1 MTDFAET
8 VATPQKAHTLLTYLR
23 NVHETARWEIADA
36 AEFVAELNE
45 EDTVT
50 PASTNASV
58 PAAVSLK
65 DWANRC
71 AIMPQH
77 ARAFDVMILAGTDHV
92 FSDEPWAD
100 RFPTGEYFGFQS
112 PPETRWIQNLRHTSY
127 QLRQPIPIVVERSG
141 GLVTANYDDLRLEAK
156 GDNLNDVL
164 SDLLGELIARYEEL
178 QESDDSK
185 KGTAH
190 SPEHAFLKQIIVETQ
205 PRVWEEVKQLYRE
218 KLKLFPFVEKGFINV
233 SAPDYAEVIIILSDD
248 ASDRIQ
254 QLAEIDLEINQKYR
268 PLFLYVN
275 YALSEDFLEL
285 NNFVRFH

>member
-8 VATPQKAHTLLTYLR
+8 IATPQKAQTRFTYLR
-23 NVHETARWEIADA
+23 NRHETVRWEIADA
-36 AEFVAELNE
+36 AELNE
-45 EDTVT
+45 VETVT

-58 PAAVSLK
+58 PATVSLK

-71 AIMPQH
+71 AIRPQH
-77 ARAFDVMILAGTDHV
+77 AQAFDVMILARTDHV
-92 FSDEPWAD
+92 FSDEPWED
-100 RFPTGEYFGFQS
+100 RFPTGEYFGFHS
-112 PPETRWIQNLRHTSY
+112 PPETRWIQNLRHPCY

-156 GDNLNDVL
+156 GDSLNDVL
-164 SDLLGELIARYEEL
+164 SDLRGKLITRYEEV

-190 SPEHAFLKQIIVETQ
+190 SPEHAFLKHIIVETQ

-233 SAPDYAEVIIILSDD
+233 SAPDYADVKITISDD
-248 ASDRIQ
+248 SAARIL
-254 QLAEIDLEINQKYR
+254 QLSEIDLEINQKYH
-268 PLFLYVN
+268 PLFLYVQ

-285 NNFVRFH
+285 SDFVRFY

>member
-1 MTDFAET
+1 MKVFAET
-8 VATPQKAHTLLTYLR
+8 ATTPQQVQTRFAHLR
-23 NVHETARWEIADA
+23 HVHGTAIWEIAEA
-36 AEFVAELNE
+36 AESLTELSE
-45 EDTVT
+45 EETVT
-50 PASTNASV
+50 PASTT
-58 PAAVSLK
+58 
-65 DWANRC
+65 
-71 AIMPQH
+71 
-77 ARAFDVMILAGTDHV
+77 FDVTPLKSSLDWVRRFFEIKPQLTQLSNLKLPANTESIHL
-92 FSDEPWAD
+92 DEPLSNRYVA
-100 RFPTGEYFGFQS
+100 GEYLGFQH
-112 PPETRWIQNLRHTSY
+112 PPETRWIQNLRHPSY
-127 QLRQPIPIVVERSG
+127 QLRQPIPIVIERSG

-156 GDNLNDVL
+156 GDDVNDVL
-164 SDLLGELIARYEEL
+164 SDLCRKIIACYDEV
-178 QESDDSK
+178 QERADR

-275 YALSEDFLEL
+275 YALSDDFLEL
-285 NNFVRFH
+285 NDFVRFY

>member
-8 VATPQKAHTLLTYLR
+8 ATTPQQVQTRFAYSR
-23 NVHETARWEIADA
+23 NEHETASRERVEA
-36 AEFVAELNE
+36 AESLAELNE
-45 EDTVT
+45 EETVT
-50 PASTNASV
+50 PASTTFDA
-58 PAAVSLK
+58 PSLRNLL
-65 DWANRC
+65 DWVRRGEIRPQLTQLSYLYPLANTESFHLDGPLSNRYV
-71 AIMPQH
+71 A
-77 ARAFDVMILAGTDHV
+77 
-92 FSDEPWAD
+92 
-100 RFPTGEYFGFQS
+100 GEYFGFQS

>member
-1 MTDFAET
+1 MTDFTET
-8 VATPQKAHTLLTYLR
+8 GTKSQWGRTPFAYLR
-23 NVHETARWEIADA
+23 NEHETASREIAEA
-36 AEFVAELNE
+36 AESLAELNE
-45 EDTVT
+45 EETVT
-50 PASTNASV
+50 PASTTFDA
-58 PAAVSLK
+58 PSLRNLL
-65 DWANRC
+65 DWVRRGEIRPQLTQLSYLYSLANTESFHLDGPLSNRYV
-71 AIMPQH
+71 A
-77 ARAFDVMILAGTDHV
+77 
-92 FSDEPWAD
+92 
-100 RFPTGEYFGFQS
+100 GEYPGFQH

-127 QLRQPIPIVVERSG
+127 QLRQPIPIVIERSG

-164 SDLLGELIARYEEL
+164 SDLRGKLIARYEEL

-248 ASDRIQ
+248 SSDRIQ
-254 QLAEIDLEINQKYR
+254 QLAEIDLEINLKYR
-268 PLFLYVN
+268 PLYFFVQYE
-275 YALSEDFLEL
+275 LSEDFLEL
-285 NNFVRFH
+285 SDYVRFY